1 LQPRLLNRGD
11 VNKNVLA
18 AIFVLDES
26 IALSVLNQLNRAFSH
41 VGKPFIHS
49 SQPVR
54 DMMP

>member
-1 LQPRLLNRGD
+1 LNCGD

-18 AIFVLDES
+18 AIFGLDES